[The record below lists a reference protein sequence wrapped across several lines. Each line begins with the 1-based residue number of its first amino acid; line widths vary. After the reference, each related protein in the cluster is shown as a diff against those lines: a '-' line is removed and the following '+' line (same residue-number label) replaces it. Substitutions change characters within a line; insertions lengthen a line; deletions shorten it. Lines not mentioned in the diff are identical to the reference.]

1 MVSSSR
7 ANVYVPLPDISR
19 PTGGYRTVVEDMNFQ
34 GLKPEQRRMM
44 EMADVPRESYRAVK
58 VVSPGVPAATPV
70 YLNLVHKECRAILCM
85 INCVDRDTLSPDR
98 DHWSDLMAVSCARAL
113 VAVCRLNIINLVT
126 TAVVDKLA
134 TERDPQPDEV
144 LTLRP
149 GDANFFSL
157 LGTQNGKAAKGSPG
171 CSTMEVAPAM
181 PSPQISPWPKSRKA
195 ARHER
200 KRSKALVWVGL
211 PHTGGDRPLV
221 LTQPETY
228 PRLIL
233 PEVSMLRARNTKRRA
248 QDPIQ
253 VSDESRHWPL
263 LIWIAWIGA
272 TALGYQYTFPASPQ
286 TTSEVSIDGTKAKYL
301 DYPVFGKWK
310 PIHEL
315 KPSDAYSYSSRLA
328 TVRTES
334 TESTPTDPVL
344 QIQDW
349 WQLKKSQTPLQIKH
363 APFESPRPE
372 TAAPSSRINYFCRN
386 SVHEKSFPKFSDER
400 TFDIYGKNKR
410 RFPKPSK
417 AESLHELPPC
427 VKSPLSRQDLSQIP

>member
-1 MVSSSR
+1 M
-7 ANVYVPLPDISR
+7 
-19 PTGGYRTVVEDMNFQ
+19 
-34 GLKPEQRRMM
+34 
-44 EMADVPRESYRAVK
+44 
-58 VVSPGVPAATPV
+58 
-70 YLNLVHKECRAILCM
+70 
-85 INCVDRDTLSPDR
+85 
-98 DHWSDLMAVSCARAL
+98 
-113 VAVCRLNIINLVT
+113 
-126 TAVVDKLA
+126 
-134 TERDPQPDEV
+134 
-144 LTLRP
+144 
-149 GDANFFSL
+149 
-157 LGTQNGKAAKGSPG
+157 
-171 CSTMEVAPAM
+171 
-181 PSPQISPWPKSRKA
+181 
-195 ARHER
+195 
-200 KRSKALVWVGL
+200 VWVGL

-248 QDPIQ
+248 QDPIR

-286 TTSEVSIDGTKAKYL
+286 TTSEVSIDGTKAKYS

-349 WQLKKSQTPLQIKH
+349 WQLKKSQNTTSDKTRAVRKPTTRDCSPIIPYQLLLSK
-363 APFESPRPE
+363 FSPRE
-372 TAAPSSRINYFCRN
+372 ILSQVLRRADFRHLRKEQEA
-386 SVHEKSFPKFSDER
+386 VPKTIQGR
-400 TFDIYGKNKR
+400 
-410 RFPKPSK
+410 KPS
-417 AESLHELPPC
+417 
-427 VKSPLSRQDLSQIP
+427 